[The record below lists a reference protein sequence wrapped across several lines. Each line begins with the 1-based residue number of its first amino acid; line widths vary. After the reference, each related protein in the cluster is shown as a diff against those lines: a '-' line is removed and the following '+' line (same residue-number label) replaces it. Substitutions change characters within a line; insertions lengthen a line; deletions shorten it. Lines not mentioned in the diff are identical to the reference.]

1 MVAKV
6 SVLMPVYNTD
16 GNILRQTIESILSQ
30 TFTDFEFLIV
40 NDCSTDENVE
50 KIVLEYQQKD
60 NRIKYFMNEK
70 NLGISGTRNKLIDLS
85 QGEYLAVMDHDDI
98 SLPNRFEKQVEFLD
112 KNLDVGVV
120 ASWYE
125 EFPKTKIV
133 KYPTNDFDI
142 KVNLM
147 QNCALLHPASMIR
160 KSVLTRN
167 NLKYEADFS
176 PAEDYCLW
184 IRLIK
189 LTKFANI
196 PEILFKYRVHGN
208 NESIK
213 QNTKMLNRTYFINKI
228 IKKELPD
235 LLELSNNILG
245 TTKYIKLFKIIPF
258 LKITE
263 RYNIKEYKLFN
274 CLTILSIKHKGIK

>member
-1 MVAKV
+1 MTVKV
-6 SVLMPVYNTD
+6 SVLMPVYNTNGD
-16 GNILRQTIESILSQ
+16 MLRQTIESILNQ

-60 NRIKYFMNEK
+60 SRIKYFMNEK

-112 KNLDVGVV
+112 KNLEVGVV
-120 ASWYE
+120 SSWYE
-125 EFPKTKIV
+125 IFPETKFV

-147 QNCALLHPASMIR
+147 RNCTLLHPASMIR
-160 KSVLTRN
+160 KSVLAEN
-167 NLKYEADFS
+167 NLRYEADFS
-176 PAEDYCLW
+176 PAEDYGLW

-245 TTKYIKLFKIIPF
+245 TTKYIKLFNTIPF

-263 RYNIKEYKLFN
+263 KYNIKEYKLFDVF
-274 CLTILSIKHKGIK
+274 TILSIKHKGIK

>member
-1 MVAKV
+1 MTVKV
-6 SVLMPVYNTD
+6 SVLMPVYNTNGD
-16 GNILRQTIESILSQ
+16 MLRQTIESILNQ
-30 TFTDFEFLIV
+30 AFTDFEFLIV

-60 NRIKYFMNEK
+60 SRIKYFMNEK

-142 KVNLM
+142 KLHLM
-147 QNCALLHPASMIR
+147 KGCVLLHPSSMIR
-160 KSVLTRN
+160 KAVLIEN

-184 IRLIK
+184 IRLIQF
-189 LTKFANI
+189 TKFANI
-196 PEILFKYRVHGN
+196 PEILFKYRLY
-208 NESIK
+208 K
-213 QNTKMLNRTYFINKI
+213 DNTL
-228 IKKELPD
+228 
-235 LLELSNNILG
+235 
-245 TTKYIKLFKIIPF
+245 
-258 LKITE
+258 
-263 RYNIKEYKLFN
+263 
-274 CLTILSIKHKGIK
+274 

>member
-1 MVAKV
+1 MVKV

-16 GNILRQTIESILSQ
+16 NTILKQTIESILNQ

-40 NDCSTDENVE
+40 NDCSTNENVE

-125 EFPKTKIV
+125 EFPKTKVV

-142 KVNLM
+142 KLHLM
-147 QNCALLHPASMIR
+147 RGCVLLHPSSMIR
-160 KSVLTRN
+160 KKVLIEN

-184 IRLIK
+184 IRLIQF
-189 LTKFANI
+189 TKFANM
-196 PEILFKYRVHGN
+196 PEVLFKYRLYN
-208 NESIK
+208 DNTSKKQKNKMSLCTFKAYNLIK
-213 QNTKMLNRTYFINKI
+213 TEYRN
-228 IKKELPD
+228 

-263 RYNIKEYKLFN
+263 KYNTKEYK
-274 CLTILSIKHKGIK
+274 

>member
-1 MVAKV
+1 MVKV

-16 GNILRQTIESILSQ
+16 NTILKQTIESILNQ
-30 TFTDFEFLIV
+30 AFTDFEFLIV
-40 NDCSTDENVE
+40 NDCSSDENVE

-60 NRIKYFMNEK
+60 SRIKYFMNEK

-112 KNLDVGVV
+112 KNLEVGVV
-120 ASWYE
+120 SSWYE
-125 EFPKTKIV
+125 IFPETKFV

-147 QNCALLHPASMIR
+147 RNCTLLHPASMIR
-160 KSVLTRN
+160 KSVLIEN

-176 PAEDYCLW
+176 PAEDYGLW

-245 TTKYIKLFKIIPF
+245 TTKYIKLFNTIPF

-263 RYNIKEYKLFN
+263 KYNIKEYKLFDVF
-274 CLTILSIKHKGIK
+274 TILSIKHKGIK

>member
-1 MVAKV
+1 
-6 SVLMPVYNTD
+6 MPVYNTD
-16 GNILRQTIESILSQ
+16 NAILKQTIESILNQ

-40 NDCSTDENVE
+40 NDCSTNENVE

-125 EFPKTKIV
+125 EFPKTKVV

-142 KVNLM
+142 KLHLM
-147 QNCALLHPASMIR
+147 RGCVLLHPSSMIR
-160 KSVLTRN
+160 KKVLIEN

-184 IRLIK
+184 IRLIQF
-189 LTKFANI
+189 TKFANM
-196 PEILFKYRVHGN
+196 PEVLFKYRLYNDNTSKKQKNKMSVCTFKAYN
-208 NESIK
+208 LIK
-213 QNTKMLNRTYFINKI
+213 TEYRN
-228 IKKELPD
+228 

-245 TTKYIKLFKIIPF
+245 TTKYIKLFNIFPF

-263 RYNIKEYKLFN
+263 KYNIKEYKLFN
-274 CLTILSIKHKGIK
+274 IIPILLIKHKGIK